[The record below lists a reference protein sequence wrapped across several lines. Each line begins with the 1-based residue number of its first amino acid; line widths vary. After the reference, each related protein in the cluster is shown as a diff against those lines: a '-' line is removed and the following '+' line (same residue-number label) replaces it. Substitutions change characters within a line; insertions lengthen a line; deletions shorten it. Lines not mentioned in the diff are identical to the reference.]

1 MSRVSQDTPVV
12 QAEGLAKVYRA
23 GAVAVHALRDV
34 SVTIRPGDFVAI
46 TGASGS
52 GKTTLLNILGCVDL
66 PSSGRYLLD
75 GQDVTRF
82 SDGRLSRIRNEK
94 IGFVF
99 QTFNL
104 LPRVTALENV
114 GLPLIY
120 SRRRVKRNAPHVAL
134 ERVGLAQ
141 RARHRP
147 NQLSGGEQQRVA
159 IARALVVEP
168 ALILADEPTGNLDT
182 RTGEEI
188 MAVFQRL
195 NRAGST
201 IVLVTH
207 EPIIARH
214 AHREVR
220 LRDGRVV
227 YDEENDDIVQAEE
240 ILATMPAEETGE

>member
-12 QAEGLAKVYRA
+12 QAEGLAKVYHA

-120 SRRRVKRNAPHVAL
+120 SRRWVKRNAPRVAL

-240 ILATMPAEETGE
+240 MLATMPAEETGE